1 MKKIKQKIIF
11 ANYSLPIGIIL
22 ILSFSRL
29 IPHPPNVTP
38 VIAVAIMSTYFFKD
52 IYVSL
57 AALLISMIL
66 ADFFIGFHSNIIFV
80 YASLAFITFIF
91 TKVKKK
97 IKFNNLIIYGLLG
110 SILFFLISN
119 FGVWLL
125 SGLYTK
131 NLSGLIECYIMAI
144 PFFVNTL
151 FSTIFFSYTALI
163 AHKATFKKFAL

>member
-57 AALLISMIL
+57 AVLLISMIL

-80 YASLAFITFIF
+80 SAKNRRKKRKKLTKYL
-91 TKVKKK
+91 KVK
-97 IKFNNLIIYGLLG
+97 
-110 SILFFLISN
+110 
-119 FGVWLL
+119 
-125 SGLYTK
+125 
-131 NLSGLIECYIMAI
+131 
-144 PFFVNTL
+144 
-151 FSTIFFSYTALI
+151 
-163 AHKATFKKFAL
+163 

>member
-38 VIAVAIMSTYFFKD
+38 VIAVAI
-52 IYVSL
+52 
-57 AALLISMIL
+57 L

-91 TKVKKK
+91 TKVNKK

-110 SILFFLISN
+110 SMLFFSISN

-131 NLSGLIECYIMAI
+131 NLSGLIECYVMAI

-151 FSTIFFSYTALI
+151 FSTIFFSYLALI

>member
-52 IYVSL
+52 IYISL

-66 ADFFIGFHSNIIFV
+66 ADLFIGFHSNMIFV
-80 YASLAFITFIF
+80 YAALVLIAFVSS
-91 TKVKKK
+91 KVNNK
-97 IKFNNLIIYGLLG
+97 IKFNNLIIYGLIG
-110 SILFFLISN
+110 SILFYIVSN

-131 NLSGLIECYIMAI
+131 NLSGLIECYVMAI

-151 FSTIFFSYTALI
+151 FSTIFFSYLALI